1 MTHGWR
7 PGRGPTARY
16 RIRSIPSDCL
26 LRSQRCCVLGG
37 PQQPRSR
44 RPPSDLTDG
53 STMNWPDLLS
63 GLVRGED
70 QPAEATAWAMG
81 QILNGDATPAQLAAF
96 VVGLRSKGE
105 TVQELTGLADM
116 MIEFATPIEIG
127 GPAVDVVGSGGD
139 RSNTVNISTMAAIV
153 AAAAGA
159 RVVKHGNRAASSAC
173 GAADVLEALGLV
185 LDLAPEAQQQVVDQV
200 GIGFLFAAHYHPALR
215 HAAATRRELGIPTT
229 FNFLGPLAN
238 PAQPISQAV
247 GVADPRMA
255 ELMAGVFAGRG
266 NYGLVVHGGDGLDE
280 LTTTTSSTVWLYAD
294 RNVERLE
301 LDPLQFGVPRA
312 SLSDLVGGDPATNAQ
327 VVRDVVAGKPGP
339 IRDIV
344 ALNAAAALV
353 AYGKPAA
360 GRLEEDFAQELGRAR
375 ESIESGAA
383 QTKLQEW
390 VEATQSVR

>member
-1 MTHGWR
+1 MSEMSSPMSW
-7 PGRGPTARY
+7 PEVL
-16 RIRSIPSDCL
+16 SSL
-26 LRSQRCCVLGG
+26 LR
-37 PQQPRSR
+37 
-44 RPPSDLTDG
+44 
-53 STMNWPDLLS
+53 
-63 GLVRGED
+63 GENL
-70 QPAEATAWAMG
+70 PAAATAWAMG
-81 QILNGDATPAQLAAF
+81 QILSGDATPAKMAAF
-96 VVGLRSKGE
+96 VIGLRSKGE
-105 TVQELTGLADM
+105 TVEELSGLADT

-159 RVVKHGNRAASSAC
+159 RVIKHGNRAASSAC
-173 GAADVLEALGLV
+173 GAADVLEALGVV

-215 HAAATRRELGIPTT
+215 HAGPMRRELGIPTT

-255 ELMAGVFAGRG
+255 ELMAGVFAARG

-280 LTTTTSSTVWLYAD
+280 LTTTTTSTVWVYAD
-294 RNVERLE
+294 GEVERTE
-301 LDPLQFGVPRA
+301 LDPLQLGVPRA
-312 SLSDLVGGDPATNAQ
+312 KLADLVGGDAAKNAQ
-327 VVRDVVAGKPGP
+327 VVRYMVSGQPGP

-344 ALNAAAALV
+344 LLNAAAALV

-360 GRLEEDFAQELGRAR
+360 GRLGEDFAQELGRAR
-375 ESIESGAA
+375 QAIESGAA

-390 VEATQSVR
+390 VEATQSVC

>member
-1 MTHGWR
+1 
-7 PGRGPTARY
+7 
-16 RIRSIPSDCL
+16 
-26 LRSQRCCVLGG
+26 
-37 PQQPRSR
+37 
-44 RPPSDLTDG
+44 
-53 STMNWPDLLS
+53 MNWPEVLS

-70 QPAEATAWAMG
+70 QPAASTGWAMR
-81 QILNGDATPAQLAAF
+81 QILNGDATPAQMAAF
-96 VVGLRSKGE
+96 VIGLRSKGE
-105 TVQELTGLADM
+105 TVEELTGLAGVM
-116 MIEFATPIEIG
+116 LEFATPIEIG

-153 AAAAGA
+153 TAATGA

-173 GAADVLEALGLV
+173 GAADVLEALGVV

-200 GIGFLFAAHYHPALR
+200 GIGFLFAPHYHPALR
-215 HAAATRRELGIPTT
+215 HAGPTRRELGIPTT

-255 ELMAGVFAGRG
+255 ELMAGVFASRG

-280 LTTTTSSTVWLYAD
+280 LTTTTSSTVWVYGD
-294 RNVERLE
+294 GQVQRME
-301 LDPLQFGVPRA
+301 LDPLQLGVPRA
-312 SLSDLVGGDPATNAQ
+312 SLPDLVGGDAATNAQ
-327 VVRDVVAGKPGP
+327 VVRDVVSGRPGP

-344 ALNAAAALV
+344 VLNAAAALV

-360 GRLEEDFAQELGRAR
+360 GRLSDDFAHELDRAR
-375 ESIESGAA
+375 EAIDSGAA
-383 QTKLQEW
+383 QAKLNEW

>member
-1 MTHGWR
+1 
-7 PGRGPTARY
+7 
-16 RIRSIPSDCL
+16 
-26 LRSQRCCVLGG
+26 
-37 PQQPRSR
+37 
-44 RPPSDLTDG
+44 
-53 STMNWPDLLS
+53 MNWPELLS
-63 GLVRGED
+63 SLVRGED

-81 QILNGDATPAQLAAF
+81 QILSGDATPAQLAAF
-96 VVGLRSKGE
+96 VIGLRSKGE

-173 GAADVLEALGLV
+173 GAADVLEALGVV
-185 LDLAPEAQQQVVDQV
+185 LDLTPEAQQRVVDQV

-215 HAAATRRELGIPTT
+215 HAAAPRRELGIPTT

-255 ELMAGVFAGRG
+255 ELMAGVFASRG
-266 NYGLVVHGGDGLDE
+266 NYGLVFHGRDGLDE
-280 LTTTTSSTVWLYAD
+280 LTTTTGSTVWVYAD
-294 RNVERLE
+294 GEVERVE
-301 LDPLQFGVPRA
+301 LDPLNLGVPRA
-312 SLSDLVGGDPATNAQ
+312 SLPDLVGGDPVANAHA
-327 VVRDVVAGKPGP
+327 VRELVAGQPGP

-344 ALNAAAALV
+344 VLNAAAALV
-353 AYGKPAA
+353 AYGKPVSA
-360 GRLEEDFAQELGRAR
+360 RLEEDFATELNRSR
-375 ESIESGAA
+375 EAIDSGAA
-383 QTKLQEW
+383 RTKLKEW
-390 VEATQSVR
+390 IEATQSVR